1 MSVRAASQLFVAR
14 GGCGFSSEDAG
25 PPDGERGLKG
35 YSLGVEDRARC
46 GGPEHEILFMLRT
59 EGNYQL
65 HSVIVFMLDGATS
78 VANVAGRE
86 LGRL

>member
-35 YSLGVEDRARC
+35 YSLGGEWGTGN
-46 GGPEHEILFMLRT
+46 GGRPESVSEID
-59 EGNYQL
+59 EG
-65 HSVIVFMLDGATS
+65 
-78 VANVAGRE
+78 
-86 LGRL
+86 